1 LPDAFRWMQVMR
13 TSKKLSKEE
22 MNELTYLQSLVQAY
36 HADMETLVEELQQLN
51 ADLTARYTNNEI
63 RKDTREKLITLIDD
77 LLSTSPEQMKR
88 IAYNDAYFGLIG
100 TIDTQERTKL
110 LEEEIAMRDF
120 DTPNESPSD
129 ELPSATQ
136 KGVVNA
142 EDGHEYLE
150 MPAQSGTWFIRNSST
165 GEWDRWQLLD
175 WTRGV
180 SKQFVKRA
188 KSNC

>member
-1 LPDAFRWMQVMR
+1 
-13 TSKKLSKEE
+13 
-22 MNELTYLQSLVQAY
+22 
-36 HADMETLVEELQQLN
+36 
-51 ADLTARYTNNEI
+51 
-63 RKDTREKLITLIDD
+63 
-77 LLSTSPEQMKR
+77 
-88 IAYNDAYFGLIG
+88 LIG

-129 ELPSATQ
+129 ELPSTTR

-165 GEWDRWQLLD
+165 GEWDRWQ
-175 WTRGV
+175 
-180 SKQFVKRA
+180 
-188 KSNC
+188 